1 MTLRRKTNDKFVVI
15 KYISQIFH
23 NSRDSVV
30 RPLEQLD
37 LLICHMIVPVAMTV
51 IVEFDF
57 SFTNVPNSKYDTVV
71 LVMFNDTA

>member
-1 MTLRRKTNDKFVVI
+1 MTSSKLI
-15 KYISQIFH
+15 KHISRIFYY
-23 NSRDSVV
+23 SRDSVV

-57 SFTNVPNSKYDTVV
+57 SFTNVSNSKYDKVV

>member
-1 MTLRRKTNDKFVVI
+1 M
-15 KYISQIFH
+15 
-23 NSRDSVV
+23 
-30 RPLEQLD
+30 D

-71 LVMFNDTA
+71 LVMFNDTASHVSSMSSSDW

>member
-1 MTLRRKTNDKFVVI
+1 M
-15 KYISQIFH
+15 
-23 NSRDSVV
+23 
-30 RPLEQLD
+30 EQLD

-71 LVMFNDTA
+71 LVMFNDSASHVRSMPSSDW